1 MFLFVVVIVFLKA
14 MIVVRSPIF
23 FKFYFYF
30 LVIIFTLFDLFLLF
44 SPVQLQSTFFLLR
57 LQANIMTMGN
67 HLFCELCLQTGGYG
81 GKIRKT

>member
-30 LVIIFTLFDLFLLF
+30 LLMI
-44 SPVQLQSTFFLLR
+44 
-57 LQANIMTMGN
+57 
-67 HLFCELCLQTGGYG
+67 
-81 GKIRKT
+81 